1 MYNDITTFF
10 REMPL
15 AYYLAGGFW
24 SAKEPTLA
32 FFIGNEQIEAL
43 VAGRRGGVGYESS
56 LEKDNDAPPFAN
68 GQLNQPT
75 AKPTRT
81 LSRKLTSRY
90 RLRRNVKHLF
100 IVDAEKKDRFFAVDT
115 LERLRQKSVAA
126 ALEEMHEN
134 PQQIFGNWP
143 EAAPFRWAIVN
154 REINLGLEA
163 GPRIDEPLLMFGI
176 ADEVCASFE
185 SWSQT
190 QGASLV
196 AILPLPVAVLAWCN
210 SILATRDRD
219 SLVVIATNQGAV
231 GAAFRRRNLTY
242 VCQEENVSDAFS
254 VLDREID
261 ELELQNP
268 VRYLWALNVPEER
281 LSIPEELV
289 IIDKENIQGIS
300 GTSLALQEGHGK
312 KINQDRP
319 LAHLLQWLVTQ

>member
-115 LERLRQKSVAA
+115 LERSKKCRRGSGGNARKSATDLRQLAGSGPFS
-126 ALEEMHEN
+126 LGHR
-134 PQQIFGNWP
+134 QSGNQPWT
-143 EAAPFRWAIVN
+143 R
-154 REINLGLEA
+154 G
-163 GPRIDEPLLMFGI
+163 
-176 ADEVCASFE
+176 
-185 SWSQT
+185 WS
-190 QGASLV
+190 
-196 AILPLPVAVLAWCN
+196 P
-210 SILATRDRD
+210 
-219 SLVVIATNQGAV
+219 
-231 GAAFRRRNLTY
+231 
-242 VCQEENVSDAFS
+242 
-254 VLDREID
+254 
-261 ELELQNP
+261 
-268 VRYLWALNVPEER
+268 
-281 LSIPEELV
+281 
-289 IIDKENIQGIS
+289 
-300 GTSLALQEGHGK
+300 H
-312 KINQDRP
+312 
-319 LAHLLQWLVTQ
+319 